1 MIKRLGFGQLLA
13 GGFALVLLM
22 ALAAGLITTLGQLA
36 SRQAGD
42 VAAKETEHALLAQ
55 RLSMLQQR
63 EQATSRAY
71 FLLPKEHGDERC
83 AEAAKQFAATLDQ
96 LDRTAVTPEA
106 SQDLAAMRSSWSKGE
121 AETKKMFDMG
131 RSGQTEAMLAE
142 LPTSVALSKKIQTS
156 LGNYLAYVDKTVT
169 TRRAEQHQI
178 ESRSLLFS
186 FLCGG
191 VAFVL
196 AIVCGLATIRI
207 VNERISHVCK
217 QLESI
222 AARDLSIDDAE
233 VGTDDALG
241 RIQNSTNAMKR
252 TLVNMLCEMEEI
264 GSHVSTTSTQLA
276 GAAQSTSKSA
286 DAQSRQTDQV
296 ASTLAEMSHSV
307 SEVAQHST
315 VASESA
321 SHATESVRQGDGAV
335 VQASAKMEE
344 ITSQAAVVS
353 TSITEL
359 VQQSEGIGRA
369 ASLIQEIASQTNLL
383 ALNAA
388 IEAAR
393 AGVHG
398 KGFAVVAGEVRR
410 LAEQTGSA
418 TAEIE
423 SMVGGIQEKARNVL
437 EKTQAESKH
446 IAEGAALNDK
456 IRSSFSLIRESV
468 GTVDSLMARIAT
480 ATREQLAGTEELT
493 RNVVEISQ
501 LSIRSAEIARESN
514 TACDELGDLSTQMQG
529 RLSEFKLPDGAK
541 MEVCRRSHQVNRN
554 L

>member
-13 GGFALVLLM
+13 GGFGLVLLM
-22 ALAAGLITTLGQLA
+22 SLTAGLITTLGQLA
-36 SRQAGD
+36 ARQAGD

-55 RLSMLQQR
+55 KLSMLQQR

-83 AEAAKQFAATLDQ
+83 AEAAKQFAVTLDQ
-96 LDRTAVTPEA
+96 LDSTAVTPEA
-106 SQDLAAMRSSWSKGE
+106 SQDLAAIRSSWGKGE
-121 AETKKMFDMG
+121 AETQKMFDLG

-142 LPTSVALSKKIQTS
+142 LPISVALSKKIQTA

-169 TRRAEQHQI
+169 TRRTEQHQI
-178 ESRSLLFS
+178 EERSLIFS
-186 FLCGG
+186 SLCGG
-191 VAFVL
+191 LAFVL
-196 AIVCGLATIRI
+196 AIVCGLSTIRI
-207 VNERISHVCK
+207 VNERIRQICE
-217 QLESI
+217 QLEAI
-222 AARDLSIDDAE
+222 AARDLSIADAE
-233 VGTDDALG
+233 VSTDDALG
-241 RIQNSTNAMKR
+241 RILRFTNAMKQ
-252 TLVNMLCEMEEI
+252 TLVSMLCEMEEI
-264 GSHVSTTSTQLA
+264 GSQVSTTSTQLA
-276 GAAQSTSKSA
+276 GAAQNTSESA
-286 DAQSRQTDQV
+286 DVQSRQTDRV

-353 TSITEL
+353 DSITEL
-359 VQQSEGIGRA
+359 VEQSEGIGRA
-369 ASLIQEIASQTNLL
+369 ASLIQDIASQTNLL

-410 LAEQTGSA
+410 LAEQTGAA

-423 SMVGGIQEKARNVL
+423 SMVGGIQDKAKNVL

-446 IAEGAALNDK
+446 IAEGAVLNEK
-456 IRSSFSLIRESV
+456 IRSSFSLIRTSV
-468 GTVDSLMARIAT
+468 DTVDSLMAQIAA
-480 ATREQLAGTEELT
+480 ATRQQLAGTEELT

-501 LSIRSAEIARESN
+501 LSIRSAEIARES
-514 TACDELGDLSTQMQG
+514 TSACGELGDLSTQMQG
-529 RLSEFKLPDGAK
+529 RLSEFKLPDEAK
-541 MEVCRRSHQVNRN
+541 MEVCRSTHQIKRTH
-554 L
+554 